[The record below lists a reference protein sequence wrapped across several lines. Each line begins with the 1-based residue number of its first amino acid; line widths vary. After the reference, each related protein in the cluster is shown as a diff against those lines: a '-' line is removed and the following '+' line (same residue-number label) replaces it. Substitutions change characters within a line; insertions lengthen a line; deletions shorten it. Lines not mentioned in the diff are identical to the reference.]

1 MGRRYWVL
9 DHCFFLFSFFF
20 CRRQS
25 LHSFMEIPQSWTKT
39 EQSRIKTQENT
50 TECGFRPLISVS
62 ETCWKALVY
71 SDKIC
76 LPIQTRCFTLLF
88 VCTLSRFLFV
98 SFCSTCRFPRF
109 PCFISLLLWLLL
121 HKTWANLEFAHLK
134 YMYLFACS
142 TLCYFKYSCDQQTFI
157 WSIQHLQR
165 WADTTCFFSFL
176 FLFWIY
182 GQRSVDTF
190 LQWNRF
196 ILIINK

>member
-1 MGRRYWVL
+1 
-9 DHCFFLFSFFF
+9 
-20 CRRQS
+20 
-25 LHSFMEIPQSWTKT
+25 MEIPQNWTKT
-39 EQSRIKTQENT
+39 EQSRKKTQENT

-62 ETCWKALVY
+62 ETCWKTLVY

-88 VCTLSRFLFV
+88 VCTLSRFSLV

-109 PCFISLLLWLLL
+109 PRFISLLLWLLL

-134 YMYLFACS
+134 YVPFCLQYPVLFQIQQWPTNIYLVDSAF
-142 TLCYFKYSCDQQTFI
+142 TMMGRYNM
-157 WSIQHLQR
+157 
-165 WADTTCFFSFL
+165 FFLFFL
-176 FLFWIY
+176 FLLLIY
-182 GQRSVDTF
+182 GQRGVDTF